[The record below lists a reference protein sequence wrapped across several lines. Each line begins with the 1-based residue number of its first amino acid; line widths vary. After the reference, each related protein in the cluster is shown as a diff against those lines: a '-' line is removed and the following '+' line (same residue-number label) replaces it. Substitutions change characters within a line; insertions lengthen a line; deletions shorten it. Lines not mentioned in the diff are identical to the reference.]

1 MTRSRPDL
9 GGLLALAAETRQLD
23 LGSVSYEIDPGAMR
37 CELALDIDSEGT
49 VSLAGEEP
57 MLIAELVVNPKQ
69 EMRIWLQAKGGR
81 EELQLMRIGIN
92 QPLTGVVDVFD
103 AFSDAHEERTLSAM
117 ADLIGV
123 YAAVA
128 PVAAL

>member
-1 MTRSRPDL
+1 MTGTRPDL

-23 LGSVSYEIDPGAMR
+23 LGSVSYEIYPSTMR

-57 MLIAELVVNPKQ
+57 MLIAELVINPKQ
-69 EMRIWLQAKGGR
+69 ELRIWLQARSGR
-81 EELQLMRIGIN
+81 EEIQLMRIGIN
-92 QPLTGVVDVFD
+92 QPLTGVADVFD
-103 AFSDAHEERTLSAM
+103 AFSDANEERTLSAM
-117 ADLIGV
+117 ADLIEV